1 LFNFQTQIFFGRLSL
16 IEQGFACAPRTG
28 LFDDGQKDRNPDI
41 ETESYPS
48 FCCDVANAL
57 T

>member
-1 LFNFQTQIFFGRLSL
+1 LFNFQTQIFFGRLSP

-48 FCCDVANAL
+48 FCRDVANAL